1 MIPPSRTAVS
11 RCPIDFFG
19 DNYRQLDLIRVNSEN
34 IPVNIYAL
42 MESSDSGRL
51 REIAGLFDADSR
63 LMRNW
68 IGLGGA
74 ELNLTMVIPARPE
87 GR

>member
-1 MIPPSRTAVS
+1 M
-11 RCPIDFFG
+11 
-19 DNYRQLDLIRVNSEN
+19 NSEN

-74 ELNLTMVIPARPE
+74 ELRAIIGGVPRSDQTSSQE
-87 GR
+87 GVPSDQDGV